1 MNVFG
6 VIASGIYTYEFDSDT
21 GVNNIT
27 GISGWLESNL
37 GTLNNMLY
45 SSFSGG
51 SSIADTDIPIEA
63 QNIHKEIYMY
73 NYYSK
78 QARNALRGIINSN
91 NSSDGSNIL
100 SVKDSDSMVTF
111 VNKNEVSKVYRGLAT
126 DSKANIDKLVAH
138 YNIYGAEPRQ
148 VGGIES
154 SFSGIYVSNVYPG
167 TVYL

>member
-6 VIASGIYTYEFDSDT
+6 LIASGIYTYEFDSDT
-21 GVNNIT
+21 SVNNIT

-45 SSFSGG
+45 SSFSGVVD
-51 SSIADTDIPIEA
+51 ANTTDLPIEA
-63 QNIHKEIYMY
+63 QSIHKELYMY

-100 SVKDSDSMVTF
+100 SVKDADSMVTF

-126 DSKANIDKLVAH
+126 DSKANIDKLVAQ

-148 VGGIES
+148 LGGIES
-154 SFSGIYVSNVYPG
+154 SYSGIYVSNIYPG
-167 TVYL
+167 TVYV